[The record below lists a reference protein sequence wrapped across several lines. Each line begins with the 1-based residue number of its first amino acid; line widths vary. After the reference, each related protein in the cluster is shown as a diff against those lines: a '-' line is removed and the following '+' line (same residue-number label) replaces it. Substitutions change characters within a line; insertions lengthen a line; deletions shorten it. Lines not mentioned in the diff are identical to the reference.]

1 MKKSTADR
9 ILDTAERLFAKE
21 GYHFTS
27 LRKITSEAGVNLG
40 SVNYHF
46 TSKQGLME
54 AVLTR
59 RIVPLNEIRMQ
70 MLEDILEA
78 ARHAGQP
85 PRSRD
90 ILRALLEPA
99 LRLCGANK
107 DSKHF
112 VTFVGRIM
120 YESDETVRVA
130 FLNMMTPM
138 FHSFFQAMRQALP
151 YLPGAVLFHRLLFVI
166 GVMGHTLCLGDK
178 IQLPPISSPAWDTQT
193 MLDQLLT
200 FAEAGME
207 APCPA

>member
-21 GYHFTS
+21 GYHSTS
-27 LRKITSEAGVNLG
+27 LRKITSEADVNLG

-46 TSKQGLME
+46 TSKQGLIE
-54 AVLTR
+54 SVLTR

-99 LRLCGANK
+99 LRLCETDT

-112 VTFVGRIM
+112 VTLVGRIM
-120 YESDETVRVA
+120 YESDETVRVV

-151 YLPGAVLFHRLLFVI
+151 HVSDAVLFHRLLFVI
-166 GVMGHTLCLGDK
+166 GAMGHILCLGHK
-178 IQLPPISSPAWDTQT
+178 IQLPPISNPAWDTQT
-193 MLDQLLT
+193 VLDQLLT

-207 APCPA
+207 AQCSA